1 MTTMSSP
8 LARRKSVARK
18 AGAVAVAGAVAKALT
33 TATKTG
39 SAKKKS
45 GAARPKRSKLPIAML
60 GMAIALLVWREL
72 PAIKRYYN
80 MTRM

>member
-33 TATKTG
+33 TAAKTG